1 MQAYGTLD
9 VKWAKG
15 FKGDRLSHVDRD
27 MVCFSCGNSIKFVN
41 VVTGA
46 ESVFQPPG
54 GAVCQVTSSS
64 HHRMF
69 AVAEEGLNPI
79 ITIYNFPS
87 CEVVCTLESG
97 ALLGYSQL
105 QFSFNGS
112 LFAATSSLPDFS
124 IFVWDWQTG
133 KLKCHEKLPGE
144 SPVTSLL
151 FNPLN
156 KREISTI
163 SETHVSIWTL
173 EECNEISTMKSKVV
187 NLPTT
192 DGVILMNG
200 EDLTSRSGTR
210 QGFNVHLPTSTRAGL
225 VGGNADKFEPPELR
239 RPRVI
244 PSSQCWSSRG
254 EIYVGCVGGQLF
266 RVDGGSGNAALLLG
280 GMSDSLLVGDIE
292 CGMFNSIS
300 LNSEGLVAGGDD
312 GTLRLIQLDNNGV
325 KITELHQ
332 GTQPITCLS
341 FAPPL
346 YVDLVLSTSS
356 GEIQHYSLVE
366 RECAPIITTRTGDF
380 VGAGFTCAGKL
391 AVTCRE
397 DGELQIWSC
406 EDGSLVAS
414 FSLCT
419 RTCSLSC
426 CPSSPVVAI
435 GTWTGHVCYIDTSS
449 LLTEEINLRQVG
461 STRIHHSPVTYLK
474 YNAGGDFLL
483 TASEDEPH
491 IFIIDAKPSSGF
503 QCIGYVD
510 CDGTIKDISI
520 HHNSSTST
528 VLVVMSQS
536 NDNGDYD
543 SNNLIM
549 FSLTSELLGNTDG
562 HFVSL
567 RNNFKD
573 TSVKLTRH
581 SLSVSVDSAIV
592 TTIGDNIEIAALSS
606 ESKKLLQF
614 RLPHTPQEQTPIHP
628 VSEHYGHQLSGGSI
642 ILSPHGKWVAS
653 FAPDGDVIVRDVSS
667 WDSITRSQPHS
678 YIHGGVKTLT
688 FSPDASHF
696 ISVGYS
702 DQACMCYQW
711 NFTSK
716 GQSAGNNAVEYAR
729 VLNMRL
735 RSVMDVEGDVLAGME
750 EWSPSTKIATPDQEE
765 QEESDAIRPKSGARS
780 EVTMTPTPTPQS
792 DATWLDT
799 RTLLAV
805 KEENAKYDEVK
816 RDLRKNIKELR
827 KTILGMME
835 NNNSLPELE
844 QLRHDEY
851 NLDTDEQSKMQEQQD
866 QRVQE
871 IREEIEFE
879 NLAQR
884 YLAYLI
890 TKQCW
895 DDMVTKGRSL
905 KGFTSS
911 CSVTNYPTT
920 SVSSEEN
927 AILNK
932 VSRMRKIEMAV
943 NTVQKS
949 IVETGTKQGGDED
962 EEEEKVGLSLHG
974 SLGPNYSGGNEMFY
988 SQFDLHTRE
997 EKITQIILVKDAI
1010 RRIKSS
1016 FNEAFT
1022 NIFRNK
1028 EQEMTRTMERNVRIR
1043 EIMKELELDADSVKD
1058 PQMDVDEKPEK
1069 VFIVTDNEVTVER
1082 VLSKEQQKEKEEQER
1097 VEQERKEA
1105 AKQDNKR
1112 ERALTDMM
1120 GGVLEVKKEDALKQD
1135 IPAPD
1140 FMDEKL
1146 EKDWTDEE
1154 KKKAK
1159 EHQKKLKDL
1168 QEERE
1173 KYRKNLENE
1182 LKKLQQNNL
1191 DAITNY
1197 DESLQQLFNRK
1208 VKTEMVV
1215 NQEELKILRMTQAI
1229 MVADELATHEDQLNK
1244 LLELKN
1250 KFKASSSSRL
1260 EDIQM
1265 LVKDYEEINDST
1277 IAEDKMLDRA
1287 FKRDFSDVPLSISD
1301 QLYKL
1306 FKRRPRQQKPRTLAE
1321 RSNSLDPYG
1330 VSDFSTDAMIFST
1343 QDGLA
1348 ELDSEVNIPEG
1359 VDSALWQRL
1368 CNARRNKVESE
1379 SNVKQSVT
1387 TLADMMKYLHHRQN
1401 EDEVLEHSIDDVI
1414 KQQTKLCEDSMKNML
1429 NLEVQFLLK
1438 QGQVEINCG
1447 PFISDYS
1454 DSILIHR
1461 GVVEDL
1467 NGTIRT
1473 LGESK
1478 VAAMTESKDFK
1489 KGIHQL
1495 EWERKRMVMQ
1505 MEDLHNRARHIQM
1518 LKLTKDLQAFLNEEN
1533 NTAKQSQQVAVL
1545 EQTLALQ
1552 DKQLQKNISHKSKL
1566 HRDLDRTIRLKE
1578 QENHQLDR
1586 VLEELHV
1593 SVSERKNIADVN
1605 AGERAKNTADKRLKG
1620 IVQRRKLVDLA
1631 KAQAQEVAVLRAEVE
1646 RLRMKTF
1653 PALVQV
1659 ER

>member
-87 CEVVCTLESG
+87 CEVVCALEAG

-112 LFAATSSLPDFS
+112 FFAATSSIPDFS

-192 DGVILMNG
+192 DGVILSNG
-200 EDLTSRSGTR
+200 EDLASRSGTR

-266 RVDGGSGNAALLLG
+266 RVDGASGNPALLLG
-280 GMSDSLLVGDIE
+280 GISGEIE
-292 CGMFNSIS
+292 CGMFHSIS

-325 KITELHQ
+325 KITELHK
-332 GTQPITCLS
+332 GMQPITCLS

-366 RECAPIITTRTGDF
+366 RECGPIITTRTGDF

-449 LLTEEINLRQVG
+449 LLSEEINLRQVG

-503 QCIGYVD
+503 QCIGY
-510 CDGTIKDISI
+510 
-520 HHNSSTST
+520 
-528 VLVVMSQS
+528 
-536 NDNGDYD
+536 
-543 SNNLIM
+543 
-549 FSLTSELLGNTDG
+549 
-562 HFVSL
+562 
-567 RNNFKD
+567 
-573 TSVKLTRH
+573 LTRH

-606 ESKKLLQF
+606 ETKSGA
-614 RLPHTPQEQTPIHP
+614 RSEVTMTPTPTPQSDATWLDARSLLAVKEENAKYDEVKRDLSRSLKGFTSSCSVTNYPTTSVSSEENPQGPTPIHP
-628 VSEHYGHQLSGGSI
+628 VSEHYGHQLSGGSV

-653 FAPDGDVIVRDVSS
+653 FAPDGDVIVRDVSN
-667 WDSITRSQPHS
+667 WDSITRFQPHS

-735 RSVMDVEGDVLAGME
+735 RSVMDVEGDVLAAME
-750 EWSPSTKIATPDQEE
+750 EWSPSTTTGHNVNNLR
-765 QEESDAIRPKSGARS
+765 ESKSGARS

-792 DATWLDT
+792 DATWLDA

-835 NNNSLPELE
+835 NNNSLPDLE

-932 VSRMRKIEMAV
+932 VSRMRKIEMAL

-1028 EQEMTRTMERNVRIR
+1028 EQEITRTMERNVRIR
-1043 EIMKELELDADSVKD
+1043 EIMKELDLDADSVKD

-1069 VFIVTDNEVTVER
+1069 VFIVTDDEVTVER

-1135 IPAPD
+1135 IPTPD

-1330 VSDFSTDAMIFST
+1330 VSDFSAEVTIFST

-1359 VDSALWQRL
+1359 VDSALWERL

-1533 NTAKQSQQVAVL
+1533 NAAKQSQQVAVL

-1566 HRDLDRTIRLKE
+1566 HRDLERTIRLKE

-1659 ER
+1659 